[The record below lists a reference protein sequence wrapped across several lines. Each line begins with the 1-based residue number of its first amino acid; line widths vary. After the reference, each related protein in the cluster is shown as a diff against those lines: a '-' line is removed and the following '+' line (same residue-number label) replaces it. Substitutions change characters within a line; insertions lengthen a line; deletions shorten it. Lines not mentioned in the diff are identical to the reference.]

1 MSETSNVEGAPA
13 VAVQRV
19 VRCPA
24 CGEKMQEPLTAKTCD
39 RKSGPTKWEKLWM
52 CQKDGYLKN
61 GKVTRNPFGEDT

>member
-1 MSETSNVEGAPA
+1 
-13 VAVQRV
+13 
-19 VRCPA
+19 
-24 CGEKMQEPLTAKTCD
+24 MQEPLTAKTCD